1 MCHRHPLPLEFLTW
15 QRPQRHLYSLKA
27 INPIPIDSNVRKRG
41 GIIYVRT
48 VYIQIVNI
56 WKTLV
61 NGMPHG
67 HRGAHEQQI
76 DFFSGN
82 QIQECKENFADDVY
96 NHG

>member
-1 MCHRHPLPLEFLTW
+1 
-15 QRPQRHLYSLKA
+15 
-27 INPIPIDSNVRKRG
+27 
-41 GIIYVRT
+41 
-48 VYIQIVNI
+48 
-56 WKTLV
+56 
-61 NGMPHG
+61 MPHG